1 MTDSNTNL
9 PSPSSR
15 KRTRVN
21 YTTNNEKKTMQIRE
35 PAATPINN
43 NEHQDSTVLGNI
55 NKDELVRLMLQSLID
70 LGYT

>member
-1 MTDSNTNL
+1 
-9 PSPSSR
+9 
-15 KRTRVN
+15 
-21 YTTNNEKKTMQIRE
+21 MQIRE